1 MSSEKFFENGGR
13 PIDVEHASFLND
25 NAKPENDQPATP
37 LPTPASCPTP
47 KQKPKL
53 STAFIIPIWIVLSSS
68 VIIYNNYLY
77 NTLNFKFPVFLVTFH
92 LGFAVHSSCRT
103 IVLSVVLTSLAQQAI
118 GTRVLQ
124 RTTHLLDGAKDVHL
138 SKDMFVR
145 SILPIG
151 LLFSAS
157 LILSNTAYLYL
168 SVAYIQMLKAC
179 RFPLVPLLFFSI

>member
-13 PIDVEHASFLND
+13 PIDVEHVNFLND
-25 NAKPENDQPATP
+25 NAKAEGDQPTTP

-92 LGFAVHSSCRT
+92 LGFAVHSSLA
-103 IVLSVVLTSLAQQAI
+103 IVLSVVLTPLA
-118 GTRVLQ
+118 
-124 RTTHLLDGAKDVHL
+124 
-138 SKDMFVR
+138 
-145 SILPIG
+145 
-151 LLFSAS
+151 
-157 LILSNTAYLYL
+157 
-168 SVAYIQMLKAC
+168 
-179 RFPLVPLLFFSI
+179 